1 MIHLKNNGG
10 LYEKVFNVALF
21 YSDKLCIEYIC
32 GYRRSLRHSLI
43 GQPGNPA
50 QVSRTIEIKMIENRF
65 LPHEITIRQG
75 ETIRF
80 LVKNEGKKHHE
91 FTIDTIKNLK
101 EHAKMMRA
109 HPDMLHNEPNQLK
122 VAPGEQKELIW
133 HFTETGIV
141 DFACP
146 YPGHF
151 KGMQGKIY
159 VEKK

>member
-1 MIHLKNNGG
+1 MGG
-10 LYEKVFNVALF
+10 YMKKSLMWLYFILISCALNTF
-21 YSDKLCIEYIC
+21 ADTGAHS
-32 GYRRSLRHSLI
+32 GHSLI